1 MAGDHPTDAS
11 GLASYSSSTSSS
23 SSSSS
28 SSSLSSSLVPRII
41 SGSLGSMAVALAVT
55 PLEVAKIR
63 QQQAAAAASSSS
75 SSSFPGAT
83 SFRGVRVG
91 CLPCRECGSTVVL
104 NNGLMECVLPMPM
117 PATRSTTMPAVPS
130 QMKARMTMT
139 MTMTMT
145 GGHHRNN
152 NMGTISTL
160 VSIFENEGAAG
171 LYAGLRPT
179 LVMSV
184 PNTVLYFAAY
194 DELSSRLRRHRHRH
208 HQQYDRQQSS
218 SSQSQPAHIPL
229 LAGSAARLLA
239 TLATAPLELVRT
251 RQAAA
256 KHDGAALGGG
266 GGKRRGVMGELLHLT
281 RSGGGVSSLYSGLA
295 PTLWRDVPFSAI
307 YWLFLERFRDALRSS
322 YRESHPPAGGGVG
335 YRHHPW
341 GGAEGG
347 GDGDILEGLP
357 PVVEAGHAFVAG
369 AAAGSVAAA
378 FTTPFDVVKTRRQI
392 AIVGRRE
399 SSSSHRRHHHHRG
412 ADCSESTR
420 KLPDLDGAC
429 ATKGGGGNSSS
440 GRRRGIV
447 FVGDNNMG
455 TFGHMRHIVEREG
468 MSGLW
473 KGNVTRMAKVAPA

>member
-1 MAGDHPTDAS
+1 
-11 GLASYSSSTSSS
+11 
-23 SSSSS
+23 
-28 SSSLSSSLVPRII
+28 
-41 SGSLGSMAVALAVT
+41 
-55 PLEVAKIR
+55 
-63 QQQAAAAASSSS
+63 
-75 SSSFPGAT
+75 
-83 SFRGVRVG
+83 
-91 CLPCRECGSTVVL
+91 
-104 NNGLMECVLPMPM
+104 
-117 PATRSTTMPAVPS
+117 
-130 QMKARMTMT
+130 

-194 DELSSRLRRHRHRH
+194 DELSSRMRRHRHRH
-208 HQQYDRQQSS
+208 HHQYDRQQSS
-218 SSQSQPAHIPL
+218 SSQSQPAYIPL

-256 KHDGAALGGG
+256 KHDGAALGGGGG

-322 YRESHPPAGGGVG
+322 YLESTNRHIGGAGGG
-335 YRHHPW
+335 
-341 GGAEGG
+341 
-347 GDGDILEGLP
+347 DDIEGLP
-357 PVVEAGHAFVAG
+357 PVVEAAHAFVAG
-369 AAAGSVAAA
+369 AGAGSVAAA

-392 AIVGRRE
+392 AIVGQRE
-399 SSSSHRRHHHHRG
+399 RSSSSHHHRG
-412 ADCSESTR
+412 AYYSESTR
-420 KLPDLDGAC
+420 KLPNLNGAC
-429 ATKGGGGNSSS
+429 ATKGGGGSSG

-447 FVGDNNMG
+447 FLGDNHMG

-468 MSGLW
+468 ISGLW